1 MAVLVT
7 KWFGV
12 FVVADGRVAKEERF
26 PLVAREIAQR
36 LLAIR
41 RGEVLPEEQRLGGP
55 KVEVADSRLR
65 PLGKLSETAPF
76 VELEVAEPDRKLL
89 HEASLLVAREE
100 SRAAAGER
108 DLFLVQSVRAFDE
121 ITKTANTLAER
132 MREWYAVHFPEALA
146 RLPEASDLARQ
157 IAAAPH
163 RRDVAQAVP
172 ALAGVDSIG
181 ADLEVPELEAIQ
193 ALARN
198 LANFFDERK
207 RLEELIARV
216 AREVAPR
223 LSRVVGE
230 VLAAKLIAQAGSL
243 ERLAHLPAST
253 VQTLGAETALF
264 QHLKERTKPPK
275 HGVLFQNSLVN
286 TAPWW
291 QRGRISRV
299 LAGAAAI
306 AARLDHFAPG
316 SGADAEALVARVE
329 AQVARIRKRAKTPR
343 PRRPEPRGPRRR
355 APVAAGARR

>member
-12 FVVADGRVAKEERF
+12 FVVEDGRVAKEERF

-41 RGEVLPEEQRLGGP
+41 RGEMLEEERRLAAP
-55 KVEVADSRLR
+55 KMEVADPRLR
-65 PLGKLSETAPF
+65 PLGELNESSVL
-76 VELEVAEPDRKLL
+76 VELEVGEPDRKLL

-132 MREWYAVHFPEALA
+132 MREWYGVHFPEALS
-146 RLPEASDLARQ
+146 RLPDASDLARQ
-157 IAAAPH
+157 ISAAPH

-181 ADLEVPELEAIQ
+181 ADLEAPELEAIQ

-230 VLAAKLIAQAGSL
+230 VLAAKLIAQAGGL

-264 QHLKERTKPPK
+264 QHLKEGTKPPK
-275 HGVLFQNSLVN
+275 HGILFQNGLVN

-291 QRGRISRV
+291 QRGRIARV

-306 AARLDHFAPG
+306 AARLDHFGSDATAPP
-316 SGADAEALVARVE
+316 DALVARVE
-329 AQVARIRKRAKTPR
+329 AQVARIKKQAKTPP
-343 PRRPEPRGPRRR
+343 PRRPEARGPRRR